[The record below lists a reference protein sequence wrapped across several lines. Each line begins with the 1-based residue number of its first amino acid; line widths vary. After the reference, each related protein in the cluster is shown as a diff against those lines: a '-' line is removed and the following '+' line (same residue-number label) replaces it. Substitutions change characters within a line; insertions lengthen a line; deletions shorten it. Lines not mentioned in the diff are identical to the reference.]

1 MYKLLLFAG
10 TTEGRELAEYLAGC
24 KVQVTACVATEY
36 GETLISPQTN
46 LTVHAGRM
54 DRQQMQQLM
63 QQEGFD
69 LVIDATHPYAAVVTQ
84 NIAAACQEAS
94 VPLYRCL
101 RESEQGQDELEGYPH
116 LLVAQD
122 TEQAAHLLEEIEG
135 NILLTTGSKE
145 LPAYRQVK
153 GFAERFYPR
162 VLPLANVVESCLALG
177 IPAAHLI
184 AMQGPFSQEMNLAMI
199 RQWNISCL
207 VTKESGKTGG
217 VDQKLAAAKQ
227 AGISVLLIRRPS
239 EQVAGW
245 SLQALKQELAQRF
258 GIRPVQAAPKP
269 RLHRKRFPLFVSL
282 YGKRVLVV
290 GGGKIAARRARVLAC
305 FGCRVQVIAP
315 KLSEKMEQLLQG
327 GEQDAQLQ
335 IHCSRATAP
344 DRVICRIWHWQQPT
358 TLRSTPPSS
367 RNVTGQ
373 AFRSTAATATRNVT
387 FIFLPSSNTTGWSS
401 GLPRTAPST
410 NRSSKPLQGF
420 GSCCAAKG
428 YTQNK
433 RSKHKDGKKNRSG
446 RQQGKCAGGRPNT
459 AGDGNHPAQQSA
471 AGAGASDHENHRR

>member
-54 DRQQMQQLM
+54 DRQQMQQLI

-84 NIAAACQEAS
+84 NIAAACAQTD

-116 LLVAQD
+116 LLMAQD

-153 GFAERFYPR
+153 GFTERFYPR
-162 VLPLANVVESCLALG
+162 VLPLANVVESCLNLG

-227 AGISVLLIRRPS
+227 AGITVLLIRRPS

-245 SLQALKQELAQRF
+245 SPQALRQELAQRF
-258 GIRPVQAAPKP
+258 CIRPRPAAAKP
-269 RLHRKRFPLFVSL
+269 LLRRKRFPLFVSL
-282 YGKRVLVV
+282 YGRHALIV
-290 GGGKIAARRARVLAC
+290 GGGRIAARRARVLLC
-305 FGCRVQVIAP
+305 FGCNVQVIAP
-315 KLSEKMEQLLQG
+315 KLNEELEQLLHS

-335 IHCSRATAP
+335 WTCRNWRAG
-344 DRVICRIWHWQQPT
+344 DC
-358 TLRSTPPSS
+358 
-367 RNVTGQ
+367 TGQ
-373 AFRSTAATATRNVT
+373 DYLPDLALAATDDPQVNDAFVEECHRAGIPVNRCDCHEACDFYFPAIVEHDGLVIGLASDGTQHKRVKQTAAALRE
-387 FIFLPSSNTTGWSS
+387 LLS
-401 GLPRTAPST
+401 G
-410 NRSSKPLQGF
+410 
-420 GSCCAAKG
+420 
-428 YTQNK
+428 K
-433 RSKHKDGKKNRSG
+433 RIHTEQK
-446 RQQGKCAGGRPNT
+446 
-459 AGDGNHPAQQSA
+459 
-471 AGAGASDHENHRR
+471 E

>member
-54 DRQQMQQLM
+54 DRQQMQQLI

-84 NIAAACQEAS
+84 NIAAACAQTD

-116 LLVAQD
+116 LLMAQD

-258 GIRPVQAAPKP
+258 GIRPVPAAPKP
-269 RLHRKRFPLFVSL
+269 RLHRKLSAVRFAVRQAGAGGRRRTDCSPTRPCA
-282 YGKRVLVV
+282 GVLWLSCA
-290 GGGKIAARRARVLAC
+290 GDCAQTEREDGAAAARRRAGRPAAMDL
-305 FGCRVQVIAP
+305 P
-315 KLSEKMEQLLQG
+315 KLAAGRLYRTGLSAGFGAGSNRRPCGQHRL
-327 GEQDAQLQ
+327 
-335 IHCSRATAP
+335 
-344 DRVICRIWHWQQPT
+344 CR
-358 TLRSTPPSS
+358 
-367 RNVTGQ
+367 GM
-373 AFRSTAATATRNVT
+373 
-387 FIFLPSSNTTGWSS
+387 SS
-401 GLPRTAPST
+401 GRHSGQPLRLPR
-410 NRSSKPLQGF
+410 GM
-420 GSCCAAKG
+420 
-428 YTQNK
+428 
-433 RSKHKDGKKNRSG
+433 
-446 RQQGKCAGGRPNT
+446 
-459 AGDGNHPAQQSA
+459 
-471 AGAGASDHENHRR
+471 